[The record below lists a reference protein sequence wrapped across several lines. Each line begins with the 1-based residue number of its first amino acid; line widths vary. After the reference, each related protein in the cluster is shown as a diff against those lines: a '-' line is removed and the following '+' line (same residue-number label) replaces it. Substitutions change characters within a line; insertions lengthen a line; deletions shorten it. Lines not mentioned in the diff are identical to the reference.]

1 MGIRVVPVQAISRVG
16 STTSRV
22 EVNELG
28 PAFQRN
34 TVPGWT
40 GSSTLTDLTSGF
52 QAAHWSMAAMTVNT
66 VSGSASI
73 HSSSS
78 AVAGALRLGLPE
90 CGYRK
95 AAGHVERGTASTRG
109 EGADGWWNSQAA
121 AATPADPRMT
131 DRPSTRG

>member
-1 MGIRVVPVQAISRVG
+1 MVVPIQAISWGG
-16 STTSRV
+16 STTCRV
-22 EVNELG
+22 EVSELG
-28 PAFQRN
+28 PAFHRN

-40 GSSTLTDLTSGF
+40 GPSTLTDLTSGF
-52 QAAHWSMAAMTVNT
+52 QDGHWSVAAITENT

-73 HSSSS
+73 CSSPS

-90 CGYRK
+90 CGNRNP
-95 AAGHVERGTASTRG
+95 AGHVERGTASTRG